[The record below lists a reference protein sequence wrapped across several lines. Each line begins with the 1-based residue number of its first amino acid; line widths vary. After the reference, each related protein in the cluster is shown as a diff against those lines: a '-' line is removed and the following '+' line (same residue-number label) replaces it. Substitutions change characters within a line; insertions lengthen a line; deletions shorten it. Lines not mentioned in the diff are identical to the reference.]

1 MNTKMK
7 KSKTFEAQLDI
18 VNLGIHL
25 KEKGHFEDKLMLMA
39 LYLFMLFTTVGT

>member
-1 MNTKMK
+1 ME

-25 KEKGHFEDKLMLMA
+25 KEKGHFEDKLMLSV